1 MSYRGPKAKKSRRLG
16 VAITPK
22 SQKYLETRGFPP
34 GQHGNKGGRRPA
46 KLSDYG
52 RQLMEKQRIRFQYN
66 MSEKQLRLAYEKA
79 SRSQDPTP
87 DVLIQSLESR
97 LDTVV
102 LRAGFARSIFAARQY
117 VNHGH
122 FLVNGKKVD
131 VPSFQVKIGDE
142 VSVRPKSKEMDCF
155 KNALAM
161 AEKVS
166 YVTTNEGDMSC
177 RMSTVPN
184 REEIPVIGDVAT
196 VVEFYSR

>member
-22 SQKYLETRGFPP
+22 SQRYLETRGFPP
-34 GQHGNKGGRRPA
+34 GQHGKGRRPS

-79 SRSQDPTP
+79 SRSQEPTP

-131 VPSFQVKIGDE
+131 VPSYQVKVGDE
-142 VSVRPKSKEMDCF
+142 VSVREKSKSMDCF

-161 AEKVS
+161 AEKVA
-166 YVTTNEGDMSC
+166 YVTTNEGDLSC
-177 RMSTVPN
+177 RLNHLPS
-184 REEIPVIGDVAT
+184 REDVPVIGDVAT

>member
-22 SQKYLETRGFPP
+22 SQRYLETRPQPP
-34 GQHGNKGGRRPA
+34 GQHGRGRRPS

-79 SRSQDPTP
+79 ARSQDPTP
-87 DVLIQSLESR
+87 EVLIQLLESR

-131 VPSFQVKIGDE
+131 IPSYHVKVGDVITTRE
-142 VSVRPKSKEMDCF
+142 KSKNLDCF
-155 KNALAM
+155 KSALAVSTKTPYVAVDE
-161 AEKVS
+161 AEMS
-166 YVTTNEGDMSC
+166 ARLTYVPG
-177 RMSTVPN
+177 

>member
-22 SQKYLETRGFPP
+22 SQRYLETRGFPP
-34 GQHGNKGGRRPA
+34 GQHGKGRRPS

-131 VPSFQVKIGDE
+131 VPSFQVKVGDE
-142 VSVRPKSKEMDCF
+142 VSVREKSKNMDCF

-161 AEKVS
+161 AEKVP
-166 YVTTNEGDMSC
+166 YVTTNESDLSC
-177 RMSTVPN
+177 RLSTIPS
-184 REEIPVIGDVAT
+184 REEIPVVGDVAT

>member
-22 SQKYLETRGFPP
+22 SQRYLETRGFPP
-34 GQHGNKGGRRPA
+34 GQHGKGRRPS
-46 KLSDYG
+46 KMSDYG

-66 MSEKQLRLAYEKA
+66 IGEKQLRRAYDKA
-79 SRSQDPTP
+79 SRSQEPTP
-87 DVLIQSLESR
+87 DVLIQVLETR
-97 LDTVV
+97 LDAVV

-122 FLVNGKKVD
+122 FTVNGKKVD
-131 VPSFQVKIGDE
+131 VPSFQVKVGDE
-142 VSVRPKSKEMDCF
+142 IKVKEKSKGLDCF

-161 AEKVS
+161 AEKVP
-166 YVTTNEGDMSC
+166 YVVTNENDMSC
-177 RMSTVPN
+177 RLSTLPT
-184 REEIPVIGDVAT
+184 REEIPVVGDVAT

>member
-1 MSYRGPKAKKSRRLG
+1 MSYRGPKAKRSRRLG

-34 GQHGNKGGRRPA
+34 GQHGKGRRPS

-87 DVLIQSLESR
+87 DVLIQLLESR
-97 LDTVV
+97 LDAVV

-131 VPSFQVKIGDE
+131 IPSYHVSVGDV
-142 VSVRPKSKEMDCF
+142 VSVREKSKSMDVF
-155 KNALAM
+155 KNALA
-161 AEKVS
+161 VS
-166 YVTTNEGDMSC
+166 TKCPYVVTDEADMSC
-177 RMSTVPN
+177 RLTYLPS
-184 REEIPVIGDVAT
+184 REEIPVVGDVAT

>member
-22 SQKYLETRGFPP
+22 SQRYLETRGFPP
-34 GQHGNKGGRRPA
+34 GQHGKGRRPS

-131 VPSFQVKIGDE
+131 VPSFQVKVGDE
-142 VSVRPKSKEMDCF
+142 ISVREKSKNMDCF

-161 AEKVS
+161 AEKVP
-166 YVTTNEGDMSC
+166 YVTTNEGDLSC
-177 RMSTVPN
+177 RLSTIPS
-184 REEIPVIGDVAT
+184 REEIPVVGDVAT

>member
-22 SQKYLETRGFPP
+22 SQRYLETRGFPP
-34 GQHGNKGGRRPA
+34 GQHGKGRRPS
-46 KLSDYG
+46 KMSDYG

-66 MSEKQLRLAYEKA
+66 IGEKQLRRAYDKA
-79 SRSQDPTP
+79 SRSQEPTP
-87 DVLIQSLESR
+87 DVLIQVLETR
-97 LDTVV
+97 LDSVV

-131 VPSFQVKIGDE
+131 VPSYAVKVGDE
-142 VSVRPKSKEMDCF
+142 IKVKEKSKSLDCF

-161 AEKVS
+161 AEKVP
-166 YVTTNEGDMSC
+166 YVVTNENDMSC
-177 RMSTVPN
+177 RLSALPT
-184 REEIPVIGDVAT
+184 REEIPVVGDVAT

>member
-22 SQKYLETRGFPP
+22 SQRYLETRGFPP
-34 GQHGNKGGRRPA
+34 GQHGKGRRPS

-87 DVLIQSLESR
+87 EVLIQSLESR

-131 VPSFQVKIGDE
+131 VPSFQVKVGDE
-142 VSVRPKSKEMDCF
+142 VSVREKSKNMDCF

-161 AEKVS
+161 AEKVP
-166 YVTTNEGDMSC
+166 YVTTNEGDLSC
-177 RMSTVPN
+177 RLSTIPS
-184 REEIPVIGDVAT
+184 REEIPVVGDVAT

>member
-34 GQHGNKGGRRPA
+34 GQHGKGRRPS

-79 SRSQDPTP
+79 SRSKDPTP
-87 DVLIQSLESR
+87 EVLIQNLESR

-131 VPSFQVKIGDE
+131 VPSYQVKIGDD
-142 VSVRPKSKEMDCF
+142 VSVREKSKGMDCF

-161 AEKVS
+161 AEKVT
-166 YVTTNEGDMSC
+166 YVTTNEADLSC
-177 RMSTVPN
+177 RMSALPN
-184 REEIPVIGDVAT
+184 REEVPVIGDVAT

>member
-22 SQKYLETRGFPP
+22 SQKYLETRGHPP
-34 GQHGNKGGRRPA
+34 GQHGKGRRPS
-46 KLSDYG
+46 KLSDFG

-66 MSEKQLRLAYEKA
+66 MSEKQLRRAYEKA
-79 SRSQDPTP
+79 SRSEEPTP
-87 DVLIQSLESR
+87 DVLIQSLETR

-131 VPSFQVKIGDE
+131 VPSFQVKVGDE
-142 VSVRPKSKEMDCF
+142 VSVKQKSRNLDCF

-161 AEKVS
+161 SEKVP
-166 YVTTNEGDMSC
+166 YVTTNEPEMSC
-177 RMSTVPN
+177 RLGHVPT
-184 REEIPVIGDVAT
+184 RDEIPVVGDVAT

>member
-22 SQKYLETRGFPP
+22 SQKYLETRGHPP
-34 GQHGNKGGRRPA
+34 GQHGKGRRPS

-79 SRSQDPTP
+79 SRSKDPTP
-87 DVLIQSLESR
+87 EVLIQNLESR

-131 VPSFQVKIGDE
+131 VPSYQVKIGDE
-142 VSVRPKSKEMDCF
+142 VSVREKSKGMDCF

-161 AEKVS
+161 AEKVP
-166 YVTTNEGDMSC
+166 YVTTNEADLSC

-184 REEIPVIGDVAT
+184 REEVPVIGDVAT

>member
-1 MSYRGPKAKKSRRLG
+1 MSYRGPKAKRSRRLG

-34 GQHGNKGGRRPA
+34 GQHGKGRRPS

-66 MSEKQLRLAYEKA
+66 MSEKQLRIAYEKA

-87 DVLIQSLESR
+87 DVLIQLLESR
-97 LDTVV
+97 LDSVV
-102 LRAGFARSIFAARQY
+102 LRAGFARSVFAARQY

-131 VPSFQVKIGDE
+131 IPSYH
-142 VSVRPKSKEMDCF
+142 VSVGDVISVREKSKSMECF
-155 KNALAM
+155 KNALA
-161 AEKVS
+161 VS
-166 YVTTNEGDMSC
+166 TKCPYVVTDEADMSC
-177 RMSTVPN
+177 RLTYVPS
-184 REEIPVIGDVAT
+184 REEIPVVGDVAT

>member
-22 SQKYLETRGFPP
+22 SQRYLETRGFPP
-34 GQHGNKGGRRPA
+34 GQHGKGRRPS

-131 VPSFQVKIGDE
+131 VPSFQVKVGDD
-142 VSVRPKSKEMDCF
+142 VSVREKSKNMDCF

-161 AEKVS
+161 AEKVP
-166 YVTTNEGDMSC
+166 YVTTNESELSC
-177 RMSTVPN
+177 RLSTIPS
-184 REEIPVIGDVAT
+184 REEIPVVGDVAT

>member
-22 SQKYLETRGFPP
+22 SQRYLETRGFPP
-34 GQHGNKGGRRPA
+34 GQHGKGRRPS

-66 MSEKQLRLAYEKA
+66 MSENQLRLAYEKA

-87 DVLIQSLESR
+87 EVLIQSLESR

-131 VPSFQVKIGDE
+131 VPSFQVKVGDE
-142 VSVRPKSKEMDCF
+142 VSVREKSKNMDCF

-166 YVTTNEGDMSC
+166 YVTTNESDLSC
-177 RMSTVPN
+177 RLSAIPS
-184 REEIPVIGDVAT
+184 REEIPVVGDVAT

>member
-16 VAITPK
+16 VAISPK

-34 GQHGNKGGRRPA
+34 GQHGKGRRPS

-66 MSEKQLRLAYEKA
+66 MSEKQLRLAYERA
-79 SRSQDPTP
+79 ARSQDPTP
-87 DVLIQSLESR
+87 DVLIQLLETR
-97 LDTVV
+97 LDAVV

-131 VPSFQVKIGDE
+131 IPSYQVKVGD
-142 VSVRPKSKEMDCF
+142 VISVREKSKGLDCF
-155 KNALAM
+155 KNALALST
-161 AEKVS
+161 KVP
-166 YVTTNEGDMSC
+166 YVVTDEADMSC
-177 RMSTVPN
+177 RLTHVPS
-184 REEIPVIGDVAT
+184 REDIPVVGDVST

>member
-22 SQKYLETRGFPP
+22 SQKYLETRPHPP
-34 GQHGNKGGRRPA
+34 GQHGKGRRPS

-66 MSEKQLRLAYEKA
+66 MSEKQLRRAYEKA

-87 DVLIQSLESR
+87 EVLIQNLESR

-102 LRAGFARSIFAARQY
+102 LRAGLARSIFAARQY

-122 FLVNGKKVD
+122 FTVNGKKVD
-131 VPSFQVKIGDE
+131 VPSYHVNVGDE
-142 VSVRPKSKEMDCF
+142 VAVREKSKSMDCF
-155 KNALAM
+155 KHALAM
-161 AEKVS
+161 AEKVP
-166 YVTTNEGDMSC
+166 YVTTNESDLSC
-177 RMSTVPN
+177 RLSKVPD
-184 REEIPVIGDVAT
+184 REEIPVVGDVAT

>member
-34 GQHGNKGGRRPA
+34 GQHGKGRRPS

-79 SRSQDPTP
+79 SRSEDPTP

-131 VPSFQVKIGDE
+131 IPSFQVKIGDE
-142 VSVRPKSKEMDCF
+142 VSVREKSKEMDCF

-161 AEKVS
+161 AEKVT
-166 YVTTNEGDMSC
+166 YVTTNEGDLSC
-177 RMSTVPN
+177 RMSTTPS
-184 REEIPVIGDVAT
+184 REEIPIVGDVAT

>member
-22 SQKYLETRGFPP
+22 SQRYLETRGFPP
-34 GQHGNKGGRRPA
+34 GQHGKGRRPS

-131 VPSFQVKIGDE
+131 VPSFQVKVGDD
-142 VSVRPKSKEMDCF
+142 VSVRDKSKNMDCF

-161 AEKVS
+161 AEKVP
-166 YVTTNEGDMSC
+166 YVTTNESELSC
-177 RMSTVPN
+177 RLSTIPS
-184 REEIPVIGDVAT
+184 REEIPVVGDVAT

>member
-22 SQKYLETRGFPP
+22 SQRYLETRGYPP
-34 GQHGNKGGRRPA
+34 GQHGKGRRPS

-79 SRSQDPTP
+79 SRSKEPTP
-87 DVLIQSLESR
+87 DVLIQTLESR

-131 VPSFQVKIGDE
+131 VPSFQVKVGDE
-142 VSVRPKSKEMDCF
+142 VSIREKSKEMDCF

-161 AEKVS
+161 AEKVT
-166 YVTTNEGDMSC
+166 YVTTNEADLSC
-177 RMSTVPN
+177 RMSLLPS
-184 REEIPVIGDVAT
+184 REDIPVIGDVNT

>member
-22 SQKYLETRGFPP
+22 SQKYLETRPQPP
-34 GQHGNKGGRRPA
+34 GQHGRGRRPS

-66 MSEKQLRLAYEKA
+66 MSEKQLRLAYDRA

-87 DVLIQSLESR
+87 DVLIQSLETR
-97 LDTVV
+97 LDAVV

-122 FLVNGKKVD
+122 FMVNGKKVD
-131 VPSFQVKIGDE
+131 VPSYQVKVGDD
-142 VSVRPKSKEMDCF
+142 VSVRPKSKELDCF

-161 AEKVS
+161 AEKVP
-166 YVTTNEGDMSC
+166 YVTTNESDMSC
-177 RMSTVPN
+177 RLSNIPI

>member
-22 SQKYLETRGFPP
+22 SQRYLETRGFPP
-34 GQHGNKGGRRPA
+34 GQHGKGRRPS

-131 VPSFQVKIGDE
+131 VPSYQVKIGDE
-142 VSVRPKSKEMDCF
+142 VSVREKSKGMDCF

-161 AEKVS
+161 AEKVP
-166 YVTTNEGDMSC
+166 YVTTNEADLSC
-177 RMSTVPN
+177 RLSNLPS

>member
-22 SQKYLETRGFPP
+22 SQRYLETRGFPP
-34 GQHGNKGGRRPA
+34 GQHGKGRRPS

-131 VPSFQVKIGDE
+131 VPSYQVKVGDE
-142 VSVRPKSKEMDCF
+142 VSVREKSKGMDCF

-161 AEKVS
+161 AEKVA
-166 YVTTNEGDMSC
+166 YVTTNEGDLSC
-177 RMSTVPN
+177 RLNNLPN
-184 REEIPVIGDVAT
+184 REDVPVIGDVAT

>member
-34 GQHGNKGGRRPA
+34 GQHGKGRRPS

-66 MSEKQLRLAYEKA
+66 MSEKQLRRAYDNA

-87 DVLIQSLESR
+87 DVLIQSLETR

-122 FLVNGKKVD
+122 FTVNGKKVD
-131 VPSFQVKIGDE
+131 VPSYQVQVGDE
-142 VSVRPKSKEMDCF
+142 VKVKEKSKDLDCF

-161 AEKVS
+161 AEKVP
-166 YVTTNEGDMSC
+166 YVTTNEADLSC
-177 RMSTVPN
+177 RLGKIPE
-184 REEIPVIGDVAT
+184 REEIPVVGDVAT